1 VFGKEMVSLNIN
13 ITSIDPRCHF
23 IFICSKSKN
32 KKDEVIETKAGN
44 KISCSELRPDD
55 EASTRG
61 G

>member
-1 VFGKEMVSLNIN
+1 MVSLNIN